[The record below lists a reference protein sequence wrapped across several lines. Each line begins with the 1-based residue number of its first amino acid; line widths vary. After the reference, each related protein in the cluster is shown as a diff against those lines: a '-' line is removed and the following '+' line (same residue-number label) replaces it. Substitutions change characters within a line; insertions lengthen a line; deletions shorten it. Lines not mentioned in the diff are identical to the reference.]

1 MASIKKIEGKGGTS
15 YKITVT
21 KGTDYT
27 GKQIRHYKTWKPDR
41 PMTAR
46 QMERE
51 VKRVAL
57 DFERE
62 IEWGFQTDSRKTFKE
77 YAHYVISLKKRQGAA
92 KNTIIIY
99 EQFMKRVAPMIG
111 HMKLS
116 DIRPQHLNAL
126 YEKIPDTKKTPQLA
140 KAKIDL
146 SAFIAERGTNKSDFA
161 KECGVSYCILWR
173 ACDKKN
179 IKKENAE
186 KIAGCMNMP
195 VLSAFDVSGNNDPIS
210 PNTIRRLHSFLSIVF
225 AQAEKEMLITYNP
238 AERATPPAAKK
249 TEPVYLQPDE
259 LRKFLALLDNE
270 KMPYK
275 AYFYFLATTG
285 CRRGEALALK
295 WDNMDF
301 ENQRVKID
309 HSLNYFTYDGFE
321 YGPTKTRNTR
331 YISLPEETV
340 AVLKKC
346 KLWQTEQRLKTGD
359 LWNDEGYIFTRWNGL
374 PIVPQVLCRW
384 LKIFTK
390 KNNLPDIHPH
400 SLRHTFA
407 SILIAN
413 GIDIVTVAN
422 LMGHT
427 NANTTTGIYSHLI
440 YDASKHAAE
449 CVAGTMLRK
458 KNA

>member
-140 KAKIDL
+140 KAKLIYLHL
-146 SAFIAERGTNKSDFA
+146 SQKGEPIKAILLKSV
-161 KECGVSYCILWR
+161 G
-173 ACDKKN
+173 
-179 IKKENAE
+179 
-186 KIAGCMNMP
+186 
-195 VLSAFDVSGNNDPIS
+195 
-210 PNTIRRLHSFLSIVF
+210 FLIVF
-225 AQAEKEMLITYNP
+225 CGGLAI
-238 AERATPPAAKK
+238 RK
-249 TEPVYLQPDE
+249 T
-259 LRKFLALLDNE
+259 
-270 KMPYK
+270 
-275 AYFYFLATTG
+275 
-285 CRRGEALALK
+285 
-295 WDNMDF
+295 
-301 ENQRVKID
+301 
-309 HSLNYFTYDGFE
+309 
-321 YGPTKTRNTR
+321 
-331 YISLPEETV
+331 
-340 AVLKKC
+340 
-346 KLWQTEQRLKTGD
+346 
-359 LWNDEGYIFTRWNGL
+359 
-374 PIVPQVLCRW
+374 
-384 LKIFTK
+384 
-390 KNNLPDIHPH
+390 
-400 SLRHTFA
+400 
-407 SILIAN
+407 
-413 GIDIVTVAN
+413 
-422 LMGHT
+422 
-427 NANTTTGIYSHLI
+427 
-440 YDASKHAAE
+440 
-449 CVAGTMLRK
+449 
-458 KNA
+458 